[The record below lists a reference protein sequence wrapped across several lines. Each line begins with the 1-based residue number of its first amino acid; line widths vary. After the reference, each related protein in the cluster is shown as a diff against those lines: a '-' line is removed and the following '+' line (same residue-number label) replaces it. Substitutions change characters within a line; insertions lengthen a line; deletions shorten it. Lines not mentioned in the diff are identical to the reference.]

1 MEGGV
6 AGGWVYVGGAGNGRV
21 QKYPVRG
28 GDDLGRGARV
38 VGKRDI

>member
-1 MEGGV
+1 
-6 AGGWVYVGGAGNGRV
+6 VGGAGNGRV

-28 GDDLGRGARV
+28 GGGDLGERARV